1 VLCFLLVS
9 SYTIIVNETYTDK
22 KTTNRKTMNIWNS
35 QKLVATALLIISSI
49 LLTANTFV
57 FFKNQDTS
65 FLSGNIS
72 ESTRSIQTQPAEF
85 FQNTLSIPQSPEI
98 IEISLTTKNG
108 SLQVN
113 SQSTSNQTTLETSAN
128 QESETLITSNENQTL
143 LFSRSNPNTFTE
155 EKEKSA
161 QATIPTDQN
170 FVVNA
175 MITKTKSSINLK
187 DHTSVVDM
195 FYHQTDSTTTLQAPE
210 ELLEPLTFEVDSY
223 NSVTKIYLPEGARL
237 TIEGSTQ
244 NIFSQI
250 PLVQVG
256 PTKISNTGTSK
267 HLYTLRLNQD
277 PDSRTEIFTY

>member
-1 VLCFLLVS
+1 
-9 SYTIIVNETYTDK
+9 
-22 KTTNRKTMNIWNS
+22 MNIWNS
-35 QKLVATALLIISSI
+35 QKLVATALLIIASI

-72 ESTRSIQTQPAEF
+72 ESTRNIQTQPAEY
-85 FQNTLSIPQSPEI
+85 FQNTLSVPQSPEM

-128 QESETLITSNENQTL
+128 QESETLITSNQKQTL
-143 LFSRSNPNTFTE
+143 LFSRSNPNTFAE
-155 EKEKSA
+155 DKEKSA
-161 QATIPTDQN
+161 KATIPTDQN

-175 MITKTKSSINLK
+175 MITNTKSSINLK

-256 PTKISNTGTSK
+256 PNKISNTGKSK

-277 PDSRTEIFTY
+277 QDSRTEIFTY

>member
-1 VLCFLLVS
+1 
-9 SYTIIVNETYTDK
+9 
-22 KTTNRKTMNIWNS
+22 MNIWNS
-35 QKLVATALLIISSI
+35 QKLVATALLIISGI

-57 FFKNQDTS
+57 FFKNQNIS

-72 ESTRSIQTQPAEF
+72 ESTRYIQTQPSEY
-85 FQNTLSIPQSPEI
+85 FQNTLSVPQSPEM

-128 QESETLITSNENQTL
+128 QESETLITSNEKQTL
-143 LFSRSNPNTFTE
+143 LFSRSNPNTFAE
-155 EKEKSA
+155 DKEKSA
-161 QATIPTDQN
+161 KATIPTDQN

-175 MITKTKSSINLK
+175 MITNTKSSINLK

-223 NSVTKIYLPEGARL
+223 NSLTKIYLPEGARL

-256 PTKISNTGTSK
+256 PNKISNTGTSK
-267 HLYTLRLNQD
+267 HLYTLRFNQD